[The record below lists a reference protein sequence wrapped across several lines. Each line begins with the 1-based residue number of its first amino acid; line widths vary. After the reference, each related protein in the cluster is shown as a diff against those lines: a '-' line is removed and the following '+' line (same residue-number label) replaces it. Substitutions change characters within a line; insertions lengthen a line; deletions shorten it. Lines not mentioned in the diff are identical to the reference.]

1 MRPEPVL
8 CLLALAAACGGG
20 DSADARRGGGARGFD
35 PPVLTNPEIP
45 VRYPPQLFAQRTE
58 GTVVLRLFVDERGQ
72 VVADSTRIA
81 ERSGHD
87 ALDSAALAAVPAM
100 RFAPARRDG
109 AAVATA
115 FLQPVHFRHPEGAG
129 TGGS

>member
-1 MRPEPVL
+1 MRLGPVL

-20 DSADARRGGGARGFD
+20 DPAVGGRGGDAQGFD
-35 PPVLTNPEIP
+35 PPVLTNPETP

-58 GTVVLRLFVDERGQ
+58 GTVVLRLFVDERGR

-100 RFAPARRDG
+100 RFAPARREG
-109 AAVATA
+109 TAVATA
-115 FLQPVHFRHPEGAG
+115 FLQPVHFRHPAGAG

>member
-20 DSADARRGGGARGFD
+20 DSTGARRGGDAPGFD
-35 PPVLTNPEIP
+35 PPVLTNPETP

-58 GTVVLRLFVDERGQ
+58 GTVVLRLFVDERGR
-72 VVADSTRIA
+72 VAADSTRIA

-109 AAVATA
+109 AAIATA